1 MKHFRIAAV
10 AATLAVCGTVHAN
23 AAAYSGV
30 YVFGDSLSDNGNLAE
45 VFFRS
50 NLPNPPSFQN
60 AFTNGPTAAAALT
73 TYLGYTLRPSLWVTG
88 FRDVFGLYGG
98 ASFVPG
104 TNYAVAG
111 ATAQAQAVGGP
122 ANINLPQQVGT
133 YRIATS
139 STADPNALYLIF
151 VGGNDVANATLQGT
165 GATAIASAVGAEL
178 AAVQSLRSA
187 GAANFLVVNVPNIGI
202 TPRFAQG
209 SPALAPTAT
218 TLTQLYNSTLASGLA
233 GLNLGGANVTLFDLY
248 GFNTR
253 VLANAGRFGLT
264 NLTDPCFT
272 NAPLSAATTAACGAG
287 AANIGGFAY
296 WNEFHPTGNV
306 HALWAEGFE
315 RALGVRVPAP
325 SPAALMLFGL
335 AGLPLLR
342 ARPR

>member
-1 MKHFRIAAV
+1 MKHFRISAV
-10 AATLAVCGTVHAN
+10 AAMLIVSGTVQAN
-23 AAAYSGV
+23 AAAYSAV

-45 VFFRS
+45 VLFRS
-50 NLPNPPSFQN
+50 NLPNPPSFDN

-73 TYLGYTLRPSLWVTG
+73 SYLGYALRPSLWVTG

-98 ASFVPG
+98 AAFVPG

-111 ATAQAQAVGGP
+111 ATAQSQAVGGP
-122 ANINLPQQVGT
+122 ANINLPQQVGV
-133 YRIATS
+133 YRQATGS
-139 STADPNALYLIF
+139 VADPNALYMIF
-151 VGGNDVANATLQGT
+151 IGGNDVANATIQGT
-165 GATAIASAVGAEL
+165 GATAIGGAVATEL

-187 GAANFLVVNVPNIGI
+187 GAANFLIVNVPNIGI
-202 TPRFAQG
+202 TPRFTQG

-218 TLTQLYNSTLASGLA
+218 TLTQLYNRSLASGLA

-248 GFNTR
+248 GFNSR
-253 VLANAGRFGLT
+253 LLANAAGRGLT
-264 NLTDPCFT
+264 NLTDPCYT
-272 NAPLSAATTAACGAG
+272 NAPLSAATTAACGPG

-296 WNEFHPTGNV
+296 WNEFHPTGTV

-325 SPAALMLFGL
+325 SAAALMLFGL